1 MNHFKLLLLSTFLC
15 ILSIVQHKAQPLDV
29 LQFET
34 IPSLRIISINYNTEQ
49 VFFNESD
56 YETFDAIW
64 LERKVKRNEKNIS
77 SIAIP
82 SIYPPS
88 TWVIVPDGNSPVSD
102 SLFVSYTDY
111 ELRLGIVCNNFKF
124 YSDIVTYDFPTESD
138 RLISETNMDIV
149 EFEIYPQPASD
160 FINIESKF
168 GSKIKSVFLY
178 NSNWQMMVTKENEE
192 NLPTIKIE
200 FPKLKTGM
208 YIAKMVM
215 EDQSERYQK
224 ITVRSN

>member
-34 IPSLRIISINYNTEQ
+34 IPSLQITSINYNTEQ
-49 VFFNESD
+49 VFFNELD
-56 YETFDAIW
+56 YETFDVLW
-64 LERKVKRNEKNIS
+64 LERRVKENSRDMSLIQGPT
-77 SIAIP
+77 IA
-82 SIYPPS
+82 PS
-88 TWVIVPDGNSPVSD
+88 TWVIVPDGHAPISD
-102 SLFVSYTDY
+102 SLFVSNTDY

-138 RLISETNMDIV
+138 RLISETNVDIV

-168 GSKIKSVFLY
+168 GTKIKSIFLY
-178 NSNWQMMVTKENEE
+178 NSNGQMMVTKENEE
-192 NLPTIKIE
+192 NLSLIKIE
-200 FPKLKTGM
+200 FPHLKSGM
-208 YIAKMVM
+208 YIAKIIM
-215 EDQSERYQK
+215 ENQLEKYQK